1 MTIPAVMFIEMAL
14 EAVRVAPAWAILDEL
29 KEFRSLGEPGERL
42 TKMTFPAGVDPAS
55 VTDLER
61 GYLIG
66 LETAR
71 ALLATMPAAVFAKVS
86 I

>member
-14 EAVRVAPAWAILDEL
+14 DMFKGEKQEGFASVESEL
-29 KEFRSLGEPGERL
+29 KEFRSLGTRL
-42 TKMTFPAGVDPAS
+42 ETVTFPEGTSD
-55 VTDLER
+55 TEK

-71 ALLATMPAAVFAKVS
+71 AMLATNPITAGKG
-86 I
+86 IL